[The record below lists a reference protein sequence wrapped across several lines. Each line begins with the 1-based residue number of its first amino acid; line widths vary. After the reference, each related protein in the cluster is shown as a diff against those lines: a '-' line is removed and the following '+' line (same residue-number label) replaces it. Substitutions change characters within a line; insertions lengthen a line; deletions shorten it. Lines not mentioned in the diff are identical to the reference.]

1 MNILTLLRRRAT
13 EPEPQRPL
21 DERLTGCFDVR
32 HTPGRD
38 PLMALHGTLRE
49 LTELA
54 LSCVQQQYPYYIGVV
69 LRSDSDLQLPTQQ
82 TPVFNGAF
90 DWHSAVHGH
99 WTLARALHLDGDR
112 TQLGDEHHG

>member
-1 MNILTLLRRRAT
+1 
-13 EPEPQRPL
+13 
-21 DERLTGCFDVR
+21 
-32 HTPGRD
+32 
-38 PLMALHGTLRE
+38 MALQGTLRE

-69 LRSDSDLQLPTQQ
+69 LRSEADLQLPTQQ

-99 WTLARALHLDGDR
+99 WTLVRALHLDGDQ
-112 TQLGDEHHG
+112 TQLGEEHHGEIETFLDRSLNEQD